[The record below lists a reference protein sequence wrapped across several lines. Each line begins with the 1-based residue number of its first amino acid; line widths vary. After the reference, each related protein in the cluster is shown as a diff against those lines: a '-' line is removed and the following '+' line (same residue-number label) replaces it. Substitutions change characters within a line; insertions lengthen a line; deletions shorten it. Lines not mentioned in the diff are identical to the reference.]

1 MRLGFRSL
9 FRQKRRTL
17 ITLIVITFGIGCLLL
32 TTGHS
37 VYIEWGLR
45 ESTIHSETGHLQLF
59 GSDYFDKES
68 ETILQYG
75 LEDYDSIRNDL
86 MHLMDVELVLAR
98 IDLMGLISNGD
109 KSVACIGQGVESGN
123 EKKLRTLFGN
133 TGAMYDSLIAH
144 ENDAEIII
152 LGNGLARSLDAEIGE
167 WLTLMST
174 TADGALNAVDV
185 KVVDTF
191 DGGMAEY
198 DSRAI
203 IVPLQT
209 AQMLLNTSKVKK
221 LLVTL
226 NDTEKT
232 DPMYSQISSM
242 AKDNG
247 YPVAMRKWHQQA
259 AYYKQVRQFYQQIT
273 GFISLVLFIIVFF
286 STSNTVVMS
295 IVERTQEIGT
305 LLSMGTSRWQT
316 MKMFFFEGILIG
328 FIGGILS
335 MLFAFGLSLL
345 INHFNIL
352 LPPPPGFTEGYPLAI
367 RNGLIF
373 YMMIF
378 FMTILVATFS
388 SIVPAFRVTRMK
400 IVDALGHI

>member
-1 MRLGFRSL
+1 MIFMRLGFRSL

-144 ENDAEIII
+144 ENDAEIITSDLI
-152 LGNGLARSLDAEIGE
+152 SKSLDKIFSCSA
-167 WLTLMST
+167 
-174 TADGALNAVDV
+174 
-185 KVVDTF
+185 
-191 DGGMAEY
+191 
-198 DSRAI
+198 
-203 IVPLQT
+203 
-209 AQMLLNTSKVKK
+209 
-221 LLVTL
+221 
-226 NDTEKT
+226 
-232 DPMYSQISSM
+232 
-242 AKDNG
+242 
-247 YPVAMRKWHQQA
+247 
-259 AYYKQVRQFYQQIT
+259 
-273 GFISLVLFIIVFF
+273 LFI
-286 STSNTVVMS
+286 
-295 IVERTQEIGT
+295 
-305 LLSMGTSRWQT
+305 
-316 MKMFFFEGILIG
+316 
-328 FIGGILS
+328 
-335 MLFAFGLSLL
+335 LL
-345 INHFNIL
+345 ISFLIL
-352 LPPPPGFTEGYPLAI
+352 ET
-367 RNGLIF
+367 
-373 YMMIF
+373 
-378 FMTILVATFS
+378 
-388 SIVPAFRVTRMK
+388 
-400 IVDALGHI
+400 